1 MSASQ
6 AALIHDTKE
15 RQVSQILNPLNGIN
29 LK

>member
-6 AALIHDTKE
+6 PAPILDTKE
-15 RQVSQILNPLNGIN
+15 RQVSHILNPLNGIN